1 MIHTGRHFLQIPGP
15 TNIPDRILRAM
26 DRPIIDHRGPEF
38 AELTMEVLAAL
49 RTVFQTSGPV
59 VIFPGSGTG
68 AWEAAIV
75 NTLSPGDRI
84 LAFESGQFSTLWKN
98 LAERMGVQ
106 VEFVPG
112 NWRRGVDPEDV
123 EARLKAD
130 KGHAFRAVMVVHN
143 ETSSGVRSRLPEIR
157 RAMDRANHPALLMVD
172 TISSLASSDYRH
184 DEWAVDATVGGSQK
198 GLMLPPGLSFNAMS
212 EKARRAY
219 KTAKLPRAYW
229 DWEEML
235 KQNAAGFFP
244 YTPATTLLYGLR
256 EALIMLHEEGLPNVF
271 ARHRRLAEATQAA
284 VRAWGLEIVC
294 ERPDE
299 YSDTVTA
306 VFMPPGHDADQFRKL
321 ILEKF
326 DMSLGTGLAKFQ
338 GKVFRIGHLGSFNEL
353 MLAGTLA
360 GVEMGLGLAGVP
372 YIKGGL
378 MAALDS
384 LVSADGR
391 VHSLSQR

>member
-1 MIHTGRHFLQIPGP
+1 
-15 TNIPDRILRAM
+15 
-26 DRPIIDHRGPEF
+26 
-38 AELTMEVLAAL
+38 
-49 RTVFQTSGPV
+49 
-59 VIFPGSGTG
+59 
-68 AWEAAIV
+68 
-75 NTLSPGDRI
+75 
-84 LAFESGQFSTLWKN
+84 
-98 LAERMGVQ
+98 
-106 VEFVPG
+106 
-112 NWRRGVDPEDV
+112 
-123 EARLKAD
+123 
-130 KGHAFRAVMVVHN
+130 
-143 ETSSGVRSRLPEIR
+143 
-157 RAMDRANHPALLMVD
+157 
-172 TISSLASSDYRH
+172 
-184 DEWAVDATVGGSQK
+184 
-198 GLMLPPGLSFNAMS
+198 
-212 EKARRAY
+212 
-219 KTAKLPRAYW
+219 
-229 DWEEML
+229 ML

-256 EALIMLHEEGLPNVF
+256 EALIMLHEEGLPSVF

-391 VHSLSQR
+391 VHSLSRR